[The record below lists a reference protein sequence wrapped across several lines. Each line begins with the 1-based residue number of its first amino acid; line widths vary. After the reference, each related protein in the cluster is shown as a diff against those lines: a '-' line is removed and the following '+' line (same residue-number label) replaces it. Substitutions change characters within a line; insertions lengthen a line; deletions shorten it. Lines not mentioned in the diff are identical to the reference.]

1 MSPTGPPDAR
11 DESVV
16 ERSGVTAPGD
26 GSAAPEGSA
35 QLAGSAPPHVVGSDP
50 VHPEPLPLEDVGPG
64 WSDPELRPAPAP
76 PLVLHPVSFVYIV
89 GGLLL
94 AAAVIGLI
102 ESATAMLW
110 SIAMGVVL
118 ALAMDPVVSAV
129 RRRWGWSRPSAV
141 LLVAGSVIAFLVAV
155 MVLMGPQAVRQAE
168 DLGADLP
175 KTVEEFYDLPV
186 VGDWLANRDMSG
198 RVEEAIKEL
207 PAKVSD
213 ESVTTL
219 VQNVIGGALTALI
232 LFAVTVAV
240 LLDGEQLIATARRR
254 LPSRWVGR
262 ADEVGRVFYIAI
274 GHYFGGSL
282 VVAVLMGIVVLML
295 CLVFG
300 VPLAPLA
307 AIWAMI
313 TDLIPQIGGFLGG
326 AFLGL
331 LALTQGPVTFVVVVT
346 LFVLYMNLENHV
358 ISPAIVGQAV
368 DVTPPTTMLAAFIGG
383 AAGGVPGALIATPL
397 VGAVK
402 QLYMQLRWGRQP
414 FAKDRPGVVARL
426 RALLRRSH
434 T

>member
-1 MSPTGPPDAR
+1 LRP
-11 DESVV
+11 
-16 ERSGVTAPGD
+16 
-26 GSAAPEGSA
+26 
-35 QLAGSAPPHVVGSDP
+35 
-50 VHPEPLPLEDVGPG
+50 EDVGLG
-64 WSDPELRPAPAP
+64 WSDPELRPAPAQ
-76 PLVLHPVSFVYIV
+76 PLVLHPLSFVYIV

-94 AAAVIGLI
+94 AAAIIGLI

-110 SIAMGVVL
+110 TIAMGVVF

-129 RRRWGWSRPSAV
+129 RRRWHWSRPAAV
-141 LLVAGSVIAFLVAV
+141 FLVAGSVIAFLVAV

-175 KTVEEFYDLPV
+175 TTVQEFYDLPV
-186 VGDWLANRDMSG
+186 VGDWLAERDMSG

-213 ESVTTL
+213 QSVSTL

-232 LFAVTVAV
+232 LFGVTVAV
-240 LLDGEQLIATARRR
+240 LLDGPQLIETVRRR
-254 LPSRWVGR
+254 LPNRWVHR
-262 ADEVGRVFYIAI
+262 ADEVARVFYVAI

-282 VVAVLMGIVVLML
+282 LVAVLMGIVVLML
-295 CLVFG
+295 CLIFG

-358 ISPAIVGQAV
+358 ISPAIVGEAV

-414 FAKDRPGVVARL
+414 FAKERPGLAPRL
-426 RALLRRSH
+426 RALLRRSRK
-434 T
+434 